1 MSDFAYLSIVIP
13 VFNEEENVC
22 TLAKEIVSAL
32 SGICDYEIIFVNDSS
47 TDNTNQAL
55 SNLKKEMPQLRVIH
69 HLQRSGQSA
78 GLRTGILAA
87 NGRII
92 VTLDGDGQN
101 DPADIP
107 ILLKKYEECRDSN
120 HLMVTGHRVTRKDSK
135 AKRYASKI
143 ANAVRSRLLRDD
155 NPDTGCALKLFERD
169 LFLKLPYFDHIHRF
183 LPALAK
189 REDCRIV
196 VVPVNH
202 RHRARGVSKYANFER
217 LIAGVIDLLGVMW
230 LIRRYP
236 KNLDSK
242 E

>member
-1 MSDFAYLSIVIP
+1 MLRRNKRRDVTELEKHEIGFDWEHPNWEVKDIP
-13 VFNEEENVC
+13 
-22 TLAKEIVSAL
+22 T
-32 SGICDYEIIFVNDSS
+32 DDIF
-47 TDNTNQAL
+47 
-55 SNLKKEMPQLRVIH
+55 
-69 HLQRSGQSA
+69 
-78 GLRTGILAA
+78 
-87 NGRII
+87 
-92 VTLDGDGQN
+92 GDG
-101 DPADIP
+101 
-107 ILLKKYEECRDSN
+107 
-120 HLMVTGHRVTRKDSK
+120 V
-135 AKRYASKI
+135 
-143 ANAVRSRLLRDD
+143 LRDD